1 MVLFLVLFSYQAY
14 ANYQNVSMRNYFV
27 IAVVGLTF
35 SAMPSM
41 AQDPATGAAV
51 GAGAG
56 AAAGGVVGGPAGAAV
71 GAGVGAAAGA
81 AEGARPR
88 DHVVVEPAPRDHIV
102 VEPGPRSSE
111 TTCVHSPGTTSCTEV
126 RR

>member
-1 MVLFLVLFSYQAY
+1 MR
-14 ANYQNVSMRNYFV
+14 RNYMA
-27 IAVVGLTF
+27 ILAIGWAL
-35 SAMPSM
+35 SAIPSLAM

-56 AAAGGVVGGPAGAAV
+56 AAAGAATGGPAGAAV

-81 AEGARPR
+81 AAGATRPR
-88 DHVVVEPAPRDHIV
+88 DQVVVQPAPRERD
-102 VEPGPRSSE
+102 
-111 TTCVHSPGTTSCTEV
+111 TTCVHSAGTTACTEV

>member
-1 MVLFLVLFSYQAY
+1 
-14 ANYQNVSMRNYFV
+14 MRNKV
-27 IAVVGLTF
+27 AIAAVVWAL
-35 SAMPSM
+35 SAIPSM

-88 DHVVVEPAPRDHIV
+88 VVEPAPRDRVV
-102 VEPGPRSSE
+102 VEPGARSSE
-111 TTCVHSPGTTSCTEV
+111 TTCVHSPGATSCTEV
-126 RR
+126 RH